1 LTEPTLRQKRLAVLL
16 VFCCTLLGASAQV
29 LIKMNAGSLR
39 VDTPVNFI
47 SSLLHSW
54 LLLLGFSLYGGSTVL
69 LVLALRHGHLSLL
82 YPVIALTFVW
92 VTILSVMIFHDSMN
106 GFKLAGITI
115 IAGGVAILGKGGA
128 S

>member
-1 LTEPTLRQKRLAVLL
+1 
-16 VFCCTLLGASAQV
+16 
-29 LIKMNAGSLR
+29 MNAGSLR